1 MMMHKALGPVLALC
15 CAAACSQGEPAIDP
29 GAGDDLTAIPAAPEV
44 AGGCA
49 HDVCDEGVAL
59 DATCSPCA
67 AAVCQQDPECCATAW
82 DQLCVFEAED
92 LCGEDCT
99 SCSHGLCVE
108 GEALDPIQDGQ
119 QRHGFPVASRRFHL
133 HRVERHA
140 TGDPSERE
148 QIAEHAGRGT
158 GSGNEL
164 HDPSGAR
171 RLLAETPERLF
182 VARRDAR
189 DPVADGAGTHK
200 AARRGRLPQE

>member
-108 GEALDPIQDGQ
+108 GEALDPICDPCVPTVCKVDP
-119 QRHGFPVASRRFHL
+119 FCCD
-133 HRVERHA
+133 VEWDA
-140 TGDPSERE
+140 LCTQEGEDLCGCVEC
-148 QIAEHAGRGT
+148 A
-158 GSGNEL
+158 
-164 HDPSGAR
+164 HDPC
-171 RLLAETPERLF
+171 ETGEALD
-182 VARRDAR
+182 VTC
-189 DPVADGAGTHK
+189 DPCVRNVCDLDSFCCDVEWDDLCVDEANDICDLQCGSPD
-200 AARRGRLPQE
+200 LPR